1 VLFLFGYVPELS
13 SVGKDTS
20 PKLRAYPEFSKL
32 FPICRYAKL
41 SKTSR
46 IAQLEKFR
54 RQLVVSYRALLS
66 SGSSANKTYQAKLE
80 EFLGSKTE
88 VDRYFLENSNPVCV
102 SSRMKSNQRWE
113 GGVAIAT
120 DRRMWIEKSLI
131 VTSTEMNIL
140 RHSDSRKSTGTT
152 ISLSDILSVRVLSPD
167 ELPFPGF
174 GYFQIETFLRVF
186 VVMVRSINEAEAWVR
201 VFSGFLGN
209 KITEIP
215 NMKCHPLPNFMES
228 SSSELLFGRPTCY
241 KLDRRRVYNTRR
253 IIFNTASIPPALR
266 SLSANQLVENALE
279 IAFELVASSATSDNT
294 STLWVEFMDHISVF
308 QTLDLSPLSSVP
320 LKDDKEKIALLLNL
334 YHVMVLHGFLL
345 LGPPVQSSWASF
357 FNTVSYVIAFD
368 VCSINELEH
377 NGLRYPPPPSLSPL
391 SLSSSAHLPLPLLAE
406 RQCANLPQLCS
417 QRRLGPSLSTS
428 ASSPSHRRTSGLTPP
443 P

>member
-1 VLFLFGYVPELS
+1 MPELS

-54 RQLVVSYRALLS
+54 RQLVVSYRGLLS
-66 SGSSANKTYQAKLE
+66 GPSAKTYQAKLE

-131 VTSTEMNIL
+131 VTSTEMCIL

-152 ISLSDILSVRVLSPD
+152 ISLSGILSVRVLSPD
-167 ELPFPGF
+167 EIPFPGF

-186 VVMVRSINEAEAWVR
+186 VVMVRSVTEADAWVR
-201 VFSGFLGN
+201 VFSGFLGS
-209 KITEIP
+209 KITEP
-215 NMKCHPLPNFMES
+215 PDMKSHPLPNFMES
-228 SSSELLFGRPTCY
+228 SELLFARPTCY
-241 KLDRRRVYNTRR
+241 KVDRRRIYNMRR
-253 IIFNTASIPPALR
+253 IIFNRASLPSHLQNLLP
-266 SLSANQLVENALE
+266 NQIVENALE
-279 IAFELVASSATSDNT
+279 KAFELVSSNATSDNT
-294 STLWVEFMDHISVF
+294 STLWVEFMDHISAFQSLDVF
-308 QTLDLSPLSSVP
+308 SLNER
-320 LKDDKEKIALLLNL
+320 EKISLLLNL

-357 FNTVSYVIAFD
+357 FNTVSYVISFD

-377 NGLRYPPPPSLSPL
+377 NGLRYL
-391 SLSSSAHLPLPLLAE
+391 HL
-406 RQCANLPQLCS
+406 
-417 QRRLGPSLSTS
+417 T
-428 ASSPSHRRTSGLTPP
+428 
-443 P
+443 